1 MLKDRCGE
9 DCTAK
14 CWCRT
19 QPDQG
24 HSESSFPNHHQSY
37 CMCSFIMF
45 KSPKR
50 IRAALQKNWKSHWMS
65 NFIIPNHLNQIFT
78 KLILQPKDI
87 LPISFSFAIT
97 QMNVHKRDVKRK
109 ISPLKWLIW
118 MRRSLHLI
126 NQKKRSIRIQF
137 NFAIFMLTVSVR
149 ILPPS
154 EATGWSHWLCAEW
167 HLQGR
172 CPGALEG
179 SGSSWRADWED
190 WYPRYSPDASWTWG
204 KGYPMMSD
212 KSPKGDFSFTV
223 FWWFSKDLIV

>member
-1 MLKDRCGE
+1 MTSFCDSPRIDTAAVMLKDRCGK

-37 CMCSFIMF
+37 CMCSFITF

-65 NFIIPNHLNQIFT
+65 DFIIPNHLNQIFT

-87 LPISFSFAIT
+87 LPISSSFTIT

-126 NQKKRSIRIQF
+126 NQEKKVHQNPI
-137 NFAIFMLTVSVR
+137 
-149 ILPPS
+149 
-154 EATGWSHWLCAEW
+154 
-167 HLQGR
+167 
-172 CPGALEG
+172 
-179 SGSSWRADWED
+179 
-190 WYPRYSPDASWTWG
+190 
-204 KGYPMMSD
+204 
-212 KSPKGDFSFTV
+212 
-223 FWWFSKDLIV
+223 